1 MMYHTI
7 QDFLADW
14 AQENDSTLK
23 VYKNLTDVSL
33 NQKVSPDSRSLGFLA
48 WHIIISLGEMG
59 EKAGLTVSAPPEHS
73 SAPIKASE
81 IAAAYE
87 KAAVSI
93 ASEVKEKWNDAMLP
107 GLIDMYGEK
116 WTRAATLGS
125 LVKHE
130 IHHRAQMTV
139 LMRQAG
145 LKVPGIYGP
154 SHEEWSQFGIPAP
167 Q

>member
-1 MMYHTI
+1 M
-7 QDFLADW
+7 
-14 AQENDSTLK
+14 
-23 VYKNLTDVSL
+23 YKNLTDVSL
-33 NQKVSPDSRSLGFLA
+33 NQKIIPDGRSLGFLA

-59 EKAGLTVSAPPEHS
+59 EKAGLKVSAPPEHS
-73 SAPIKASE
+73 SAPIKASD

-87 KAAVSI
+87 KAATSI
-93 ASEVKEKWNDAMLP
+93 ASEVKGKWNDTMLQE
-107 GLIDMYGEK
+107 LIDMYGEK

-125 LVKHE
+125 LVKHQ